1 MKRATCAAMVM
12 TAAALGV
19 CTGGVVSAAQPKAA
33 APAASADKKVDLKP
47 KFKAGQ
53 KSTYRFEQTT
63 NVVQNVPGM
72 SEGMKQDLV
81 QNFDAEMRVKE
92 IAEDGTATIEIEY
105 KSMKLAISSPMG
117 TMEFDSAKPGADDGA
132 NPIAGAVKPLIGM
145 VVTAKVDKSGQVKET
160 SADTSKLAGPAAQM
174 AKQMVSADQV
184 KSMFGRIIALKEG
197 PTEVA
202 VGEKWTTVD
211 AISQG
216 GMKMKVSM
224 DKTLEKLEGAS
235 ATISM
240 KGTMTAEKDEKDPQ
254 AAMSPELSNA
264 KIDGSAVWDT
274 EVGAV
279 KSIESTQTLTV
290 KSDMG
295 SQDVKTVSKITR
307 L

>member
-1 MKRATCAAMVM
+1 MKRSTCAAMVM
-12 TAAALGV
+12 AAAVLGM
-19 CTGGVVSAAQPKAA
+19 CAGSAVSATRAEGSRWVAKAE
-33 APAASADKKVDLKP
+33 KVDLKP

-63 NVVQNVPGM
+63 NIVQNVPGM
-72 SEGMKQDLV
+72 SEGMKQDMT

-92 IAEDGTATIEIEY
+92 IAEDGTATLEIEY
-105 KSMKLAISSPMG
+105 KSMKLAIASPMG
-117 TMEFDSAKPGADDGA
+117 TMEYDSAKPGADDA
-132 NPIAGAVKPLIGM
+132 TNPIAGAVKPLIGM

-174 AKQMVSADQV
+174 AKQMVSADQI

-197 PTEVA
+197 PTEVS

-211 AISQG
+211 AITQG

-224 DKTLEKLEGAS
+224 DKVLEKVEGAN

-240 KGTMTAEKDEKDPQ
+240 KGTMTSEKDEKDPQ
-254 AAMSPELSNA
+254 SAMAPDVTNA

-274 EVGAV
+274 EAGAV
-279 KSIESTQTLTV
+279 KSIESTQTLTL
-290 KSDMG
+290 KSQMG
-295 SQDVKTVSKITR
+295 NQDVKTVSKITR

>member
-1 MKRATCAAMVM
+1 MKRSTCAAMVM
-12 TAAALGV
+12 AAAVLGM
-19 CTGGVVSAAQPKAA
+19 CAGSAVSATRAEGSRWVAKAE
-33 APAASADKKVDLKP
+33 KVDLKP

-63 NVVQNVPGM
+63 NIVQNVPGM
-72 SEGMKQDLV
+72 SEGMKQDMT

-92 IAEDGTATIEIEY
+92 IAEDGTATLEIEY
-105 KSMKLAISSPMG
+105 KSMKLAIASPMG
-117 TMEFDSAKPGADDGA
+117 TMEYDSAKPGADDA
-132 NPIAGAVKPLIGM
+132 TNPIAGAVKPLIGM

-174 AKQMVSADQV
+174 AKQMVCASDQEHV
-184 KSMFGRIIALKEG
+184 RAHHRPQGR
-197 PTEVA
+197 PTEVS

-211 AISQG
+211 AVSQG

-224 DKTLEKLEGAS
+224 DKVLEKVEGAN

-240 KGTMTAEKDEKDPQ
+240 KGTMTSEKDEKDPQ
-254 AAMSPELSNA
+254 SAMAPDVTNA

-274 EVGAV
+274 EAGAV
-279 KSIESTQTLTV
+279 KSIESTQTLTL
-290 KSDMG
+290 KSQMG
-295 SQDVKTVSKITR
+295 NQDVKTVSKITR